1 MKISAWRWG
10 GPVGGPSGRRLSG
23 RLSGRFS
30 GPFSGLFGSLATAAV
45 FFAASLLPG
54 AGAGASV
61 ARAEEMPRLDNRDP
75 NGDLRVGNP
84 IAMRGAAADA
94 MLEQISAIEYRQLV
108 ADATAQRRLLSQTD
122 SRVRR
127 VQSVV
132 DSLMPYAL
140 KWNDRSRNWNW
151 EINVVRA
158 PRLDAYCMPG
168 GKVVVFTGLLERLRP
183 SDDEIAMLVGHEIA
197 HALRQHARVMID
209 ERMLR
214 EYRGTLSAPQ
224 LFGITDFD
232 FDTGVGFP
240 DVRYSADDE
249 READVIGTEIA
260 ARAGYDPRAALAFWQ
275 RVAALDRRMPVE
287 LAAAHP
293 ITAARL
299 DDLRRRQV
307 DMLALY
313 AKAIHRSV
321 NDLPAYVSRVN

>member
-1 MKISAWRWG
+1 MKLT
-10 GPVGGPSGRRLSG
+10 GRPFAG
-23 RLSGRFS
+23 RLLG
-30 GPFSGLFGSLATAAV
+30 GLFAVAACL
-45 FFAASLLPG
+45 AASLMLG
-54 AGAGASV
+54 AAAGASV
-61 ARAEEMPRLDNRDP
+61 ASAQEMPRLDNRDP

-84 IAMRGAAADA
+84 MAMRGAAADA
-94 MLEQISAIEYRQLV
+94 MLEQIAAIEHRQLIT
-108 ADATAQRRLLSQTD
+108 DATAQRRLLPRTD
-122 SRVRR
+122 SRVKR
-127 VQSVV
+127 VQAVV

-151 EINVVRA
+151 EVDVVRA

-168 GKVVVFTGLLERLRP
+168 GKVVIFTGLLERLRP

-214 EYRGTLSAPQ
+214 QYRGTLSVPQ

-275 RVAALDRRMPVE
+275 RVAALDRRMPVG
-287 LAAAHP
+287 LAATHP
-293 ITAARL
+293 ITGGRF

-313 AKAIHRSV
+313 AKAVHRPVSA
-321 NDLPAYVSRVN
+321 LPSYGSRLN

>member
-1 MKISAWRWG
+1 MKIT
-10 GPVGGPSGRRLSG
+10 G
-23 RLSGRFS
+23 RLRG
-30 GPFSGLFGSLATAAV
+30 GLFTMAACLAV
-45 FFAASLLPG
+45 SMIPG
-54 AGAGASV
+54 AGASI
-61 ARAEEMPRLDNRDP
+61 ARGEEMPRLDNRDP

-84 IAMRGAAADA
+84 MAMRGAAVDA
-94 MLEQISAIEYRQLV
+94 MLEQIASIEYRQLI
-108 ADATAQRRLLSQTD
+108 ADATAQRRLLPQTD
-122 SRVRR
+122 SRARR
-127 VQSVV
+127 VRAVV

-151 EINVVRA
+151 EVSVVHA

-168 GKVVVFTGLLERLRP
+168 GKVVIFTGLLERLRP

-197 HALRQHARVMID
+197 HALRQHARVIVD

-214 EYRGTLSAPQ
+214 QYRGTLSAPQ
-224 LFGITDFD
+224 LFGIADFD
-232 FDTGVGFP
+232 FDSGVGFP

-293 ITAARL
+293 ITTARL

-313 AKAIHRSV
+313 AKAVHRPVSE
-321 NDLPAYVSRVN
+321 LPAYDGRAN

>member
-1 MKISAWRWG
+1 MKSSAGW
-10 GPVGGPSGRRLSG
+10 LG
-23 RLSGRFS
+23 RLVGSVFCNTSCNTSCRG
-30 GPFSGLFGSLATAAV
+30 FGGAAILAACLAASVVPDAAAAATA
-45 FFAASLLPG
+45 
-54 AGAGASV
+54 
-61 ARAEEMPRLDNRDP
+61 ARAEEMPHLDSRDP
-75 NGDLRVGNP
+75 NGDLRAGNP
-84 IAMRGAAADA
+84 IAMRGSAADA
-94 MLEQISAIEYRQLV
+94 MLEQIASIEYRQLV
-108 ADATAQRRLLSQTD
+108 ADATTQRRLLPQTD
-122 SRVRR
+122 ARVKR
-127 VQSVV
+127 VQNIV

-151 EINVVRA
+151 EVNIVRA
-158 PRLDAYCMPG
+158 PRIDTYCMPG
-168 GKVVVFTGLLERLRP
+168 GKVAIFTGLLERLRP
-183 SDDEIAMLVGHEIA
+183 TDDEIAMLIGHEIA

-293 ITAARL
+293 ITTARL
-299 DDLRRRQV
+299 DDLRRRQA

-321 NDLPAYVSRVN
+321 NDLPAYGTRVN

>member
-1 MKISAWRWG
+1 MKIT
-10 GPVGGPSGRRLSG
+10 GR
-23 RLSGRFS
+23 
-30 GPFSGLFGSLATAAV
+30 LFGSLFTVAACV
-45 FFAASLLPG
+45 AASLVSG
-54 AGAGASV
+54 AGADASV
-61 ARAEEMPRLDNRDP
+61 LGAEEMPHLDSRDP

-84 IAMRGAAADA
+84 MAMRGGAADA
-94 MLEQISAIEYRQLV
+94 MLEQIAAIEYRQLI
-108 ADATAQRRLLSQTD
+108 ADATVQRRLLPQTD

-127 VQSVV
+127 VQAVV

-151 EINVVRA
+151 EVNLVRA

-183 SDDEIAMLVGHEIA
+183 SDDEIAMLIGHEIA

-209 ERMLR
+209 DRMLR
-214 EYRGTLSAPQ
+214 QYRGTPSAPQ

-287 LAAAHP
+287 LAAEHP
-293 ITAARL
+293 VTAGRL

-313 AKAIHRSV
+313 AKAVHLSV
-321 NDLPAYVSRVN
+321 NALPAYGKRSN